1 MFGKQRKRKDKER
14 EKEKEVID
22 LSSLEEYIG
31 REPDTQSAA
40 FREAKRKELQ
50 EIRELRKKNMARLVD
65 LADQQPESRQFC
77 VCRKGPDGYMLQC
90 ELCKEWFHGAC
101 VPLPRTPG
109 GKGASKATSAT
120 TSTNETSRTL
130 KYMCPLCYRSRRPRL
145 ETILSLLVSL
155 QKLPVRLAEGEALQS
170 LTECAMN
177 WQDRIRQLLMKG
189 NIAKVW
195 RKISVEDALKEPA
208 SLQPPVAP
216 VVSTATLLQQN
227 MALVLSRQTQKTL
240 LGTHVTTA
248 QASSAPS
255 SALATS
261 SENGGSNM
269 EIDVVGTSGQD
280 GGSNGIAGGD
290 EGSPKLEESENR
302 EDAMEVEDGTKLSQT
317 EFEELEELMME
328 GDTLEVTL
336 DEADSLWKMVLNQR
350 KHGGEKAQVSIIS
363 KCGGDGV
370 VVVVLNIHF
379 STNVVLLF

>member
-1 MFGKQRKRKDKER
+1 MFGKQRKRKEKDR

-31 REPDTQSAA
+31 REPDTQSVL
-40 FREAKRKELQ
+40 FREAKQKELQ

-65 LADQQPESRQFC
+65 LTDEQPESRQFC

-109 GKGASKATSAT
+109 GKGTSKVSSAT
-120 TSTNETSRTL
+120 TNETPRTL

-177 WQDRIRQLLMKG
+177 WQDRVRQLLAKG

-195 RKISVEDALKEPA
+195 LKISVEDAPKEPA
-208 SLQPPVAP
+208 SHLPPVAS

-227 MALVLSRQTQKTL
+227 MALVLSRQTQKSL
-240 LGTHVTTA
+240 LVTHVTAA
-248 QASSAPS
+248 QAPSAHSSV
-255 SALATS
+255 LATS
-261 SENGGSNM
+261 SENGGGNM
-269 EIDVVGTSGQD
+269 EIDVVGTNGHD

-290 EGSPKLEESENR
+290 EGTPTKEENGDA

-336 DEADSLWKMVLNQR
+336 DETDNLWKMVLNQR
-350 KHGGEKAQVSIIS
+350 KHGGEKTQVSIIS
-363 KCGGDGV
+363 NIGGG
-370 VVVVLNIHF
+370 VLNFHF
-379 STNVVLLF
+379 SIDSVLLF

>member
-1 MFGKQRKRKDKER
+1 MFGKQRKRKEKDR

-31 REPDTQSAA
+31 REPDTQSVL
-40 FREAKRKELQ
+40 FREAKQKELQ
-50 EIRELRKKNMARLVD
+50 EIREVRKKNMARLVD
-65 LADQQPESRQFC
+65 LADEQPESRQFC

-109 GKGASKATSAT
+109 GKGTSKVSSAT
-120 TSTNETSRTL
+120 TNETPRTL

-177 WQDRIRQLLMKG
+177 WQDRVRQLLAKG

-195 RKISVEDALKEPA
+195 LKISVEDAPKEPA
-208 SLQPPVAP
+208 SHLPPVAS

-227 MALVLSRQTQKTL
+227 MALVLSRQT
-240 LGTHVTTA
+240 H
-248 QASSAPS
+248 
-255 SALATS
+255 
-261 SENGGSNM
+261 
-269 EIDVVGTSGQD
+269 
-280 GGSNGIAGGD
+280 GIAGDD
-290 EGSPKLEESENR
+290 EGTPTKEENGDA

-336 DEADSLWKMVLNQR
+336 DETDNLWKMVLNQR
-350 KHGGEKAQVSIIS
+350 KHGGEKTQVSIIS
-363 KCGGDGV
+363 NIGGG
-370 VVVVLNIHF
+370 VLNFHF
-379 STNVVLLF
+379 SIDSVLLF